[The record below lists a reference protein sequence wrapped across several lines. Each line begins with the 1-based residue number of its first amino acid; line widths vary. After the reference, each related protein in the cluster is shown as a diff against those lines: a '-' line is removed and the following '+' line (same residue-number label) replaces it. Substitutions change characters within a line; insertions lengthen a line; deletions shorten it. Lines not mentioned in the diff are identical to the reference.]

1 LTIRCHVRKMRTREL
16 TQLSVID
23 QTISHYRIIE
33 KLGGGGMGV
42 VYKAEDTRLHRFV
55 ALKFLP
61 DEVARDPQ
69 SLSRFRREAQAASAL
84 NHPNICTIYDIGE
97 QNAKA
102 FIAMEFLDGQTLKHK
117 VENRPVKTSELL
129 ELSIQ
134 IADALDAAH
143 SRGIVHRDIKPANIF
158 ITTRG
163 QAKILDFGLAKLNAS
178 RNLTASMTGSTIAD
192 VRDEQLTSPGST
204 VGTVAYMSPE
214 QARGEELDARTDLF
228 SFGAVM
234 YEMGTG
240 TVAFAGSTSAVIFEA
255 ILNRVPTPP
264 PQLNPALPPD
274 LNRIIGRAL
283 EKDRELRY
291 QTASEIRAELKG
303 LKRDLD
309 SSRNA
314 AAQSSV
320 SATETSVVAAPAKAS
335 ARKAASIRSMGL
347 IACAALVLGAGAGW
361 LVRARWMPVSQPLYH
376 QLTFR
381 RGTIRSAHFTPNGQ
395 SVVYCASWEGSPIDL
410 FITSPESPQSRS
422 LNLAGAALLAIS
434 STGEMAVSMDS
445 RPSGVYAQ
453 VGTLARVPLNGG
465 SPRPVLENVQW
476 ADWSPD
482 GTNLAIVRDVG
493 GRNRLE
499 FPIGKVLFETSGWI
513 GHPRVSRKGDL
524 VAFLDHPLP
533 GDDAGSL
540 RVVDLNGK
548 VKTLATDLNTA
559 QGVAWSADGGELW
572 FTASQQGVKRAVYAV
587 TLSGHQRLVAR
598 VPDTLS
604 LQDIW
609 QDGRVLLSRDTWR
622 RELIGLSSGDSKEH
636 DLSWLDYTYPS
647 DISPDGKMLLFT
659 EAGEGGGLNYSVY
672 QRKISETSAV
682 RLGDGLA
689 ITVSSDGKWVIA
701 SPPTPPAQLVLLPT
715 GPGEAK
721 PLTHDSINHS
731 RAKWLPD
738 GQRFLFSGKE
748 PGHAARIYRQDSPEA
763 KPVPISPEGIDPL
776 VLVLSPDGQQV
787 VGVGPDEKAYFYPVA
802 GGEPRAV
809 PGIEPGEQPVQWSDD
824 GKAIYFY
831 RLGDLP
837 AKVYRLDLSTGHKTL
852 WKELMP
858 SDSAGVSRIGPILIT
873 PDAKSCL
880 YGYHRILSDLYLVE
894 GLK

>member
-1 LTIRCHVRKMRTREL
+1 MIG
-16 TQLSVID
+16 
-23 QTISHYRIIE
+23 QTISHYRVIE

-61 DEVARDPQ
+61 DEVAKDAQ
-69 SLSRFRREAQAASAL
+69 ALVRFGREAQAASAL
-84 NHPNICTIYDIGE
+84 NHAHICTIYDIGE
-97 QNAKA
+97 ENGQA

-117 VENRPVKTSELL
+117 VENRPLKIDELL

-158 ITTRG
+158 ITSRG

-178 RNLTASMTGSTIAD
+178 HNLATSMTGSTIAD
-192 VRDEQLTSPGST
+192 IREEQLTSPGST

-228 SFGAVM
+228 SFGAVL
-234 YEMGTG
+234 YEMCTG
-240 TVAFAGSTSAVIFEA
+240 KVAFNGSTSAIVFEA
-255 ILNRVPTPP
+255 ILNRVPPPP
-264 PQLNPALPPD
+264 PQLNPSVPPD
-274 LNRIIGRAL
+274 LNRIIDRAL

-291 QTASEIRAELKG
+291 QTASEMRAELRR

-309 SSRNA
+309 STRIA
-314 AAQSSV
+314 VAQGTV
-320 SATETSVVAAPAKAS
+320 SATPAAGAAASAPAV
-335 ARKAASIRSMGL
+335 ARKPRSIGWTGL
-347 IACAALVLGAGAGW
+347 IVCALLILGTGAGW
-361 LVRARWMPVSQPLYH
+361 FLRGRWMPISQPSYH

-395 SVVYCASWEGSPIDL
+395 SVVYGAAWEGSAIDL

-422 LNLAGAALLAIS
+422 LNLGGTALLAIS
-434 STGEMAVSMDS
+434 SSGEMAVSMDS
-445 RPSGVYAQ
+445 RPSGPYAQ

-482 GTNLAIVRDVG
+482 GNNLAIVRDVG

-499 FPIGKVLFETSGWI
+499 FPVGKVLYETSGWI
-513 GHPRVSRKGDL
+513 SHPRVSRKGDL

-540 RVVDLNGK
+540 SVVDLSGN
-548 VKTLATDLNTA
+548 VKTLATGFQTT
-559 QGVAWSADGGELW
+559 QGLAWSADGQEIW
-572 FTASQQGVKRAVYAV
+572 FTASRLGAKRAIYAS
-587 TLSGHQRLVAR
+587 TLGGRERLIAR

-604 LQDIW
+604 LHDIW
-609 QDGRVLLSRDTWR
+609 QDGRVLLARDTWR
-622 RELIGLSSGDSKEH
+622 RELIGLASGESKER
-636 DLSWLDYTYPS
+636 DLSWFDYSLPS
-647 DISPDGKMLLFT
+647 ELSPDGKELLFD
-659 EAGEGGGLNYSVY
+659 EEGEGGGPNYSVY
-672 QRKISETSAV
+672 QRKIGETSAV

-689 ITVSSDGKWVIA
+689 LSVSPDGRWVIT
-701 SPPTPPAQLVLLPT
+701 SLPSPPAQLLLLPT

-738 GQRFLFSGKE
+738 GRRFLFSGKE
-748 PGHAARIYRQDSPEA
+748 PGHAARIYLQDLSGG
-763 KPVPISPEGIDPL
+763 KPTPISPEGIDPL

-787 VGVGPDEKAYFYPVA
+787 VGIGSDEKAYSYPVA

-809 PGIEPGEQPVQWSDD
+809 PGIELGEQPLEWSADA
-824 GKAIYFY
+824 KAIYVY
-831 RLGDLP
+831 KPGDLP

-858 SDSAGVSRIGPILIT
+858 SDSAGVSRIGPILLT
-873 PDAKSCL
+873 TDGKSCI

>member
-1 LTIRCHVRKMRTREL
+1 MIG
-16 TQLSVID
+16 
-23 QTISHYRIIE
+23 QTISHYRVIE

-61 DEVARDPQ
+61 DEVAKDAQ
-69 SLSRFRREAQAASAL
+69 ALVRFGREAQAASAL
-84 NHPNICTIYDIGE
+84 NHAHICTIYDIGE
-97 QNAKA
+97 ENGQA

-117 VENRPVKTSELL
+117 VENRPLKIDELL

-158 ITTRG
+158 ITSRG

-178 RNLTASMTGSTIAD
+178 HNLATSMTGSTIAD
-192 VRDEQLTSPGST
+192 IREEQLTSPGST

-228 SFGAVM
+228 SFGAVL
-234 YEMGTG
+234 YEMCTG
-240 TVAFAGSTSAVIFEA
+240 KVAFNGSTSAIVFEA
-255 ILNRVPTPP
+255 ILNRVPPPP
-264 PQLNPALPPD
+264 PQLNPSVPPD
-274 LNRIIGRAL
+274 LNRIIDRAL

-291 QTASEIRAELKG
+291 QTASEMRAELRR

-309 SSRNA
+309 STRIA
-314 AAQSSV
+314 VAQGTV
-320 SATETSVVAAPAKAS
+320 SATLAAGAAASAPAV
-335 ARKAASIRSMGL
+335 ARKPRSIGWTGL
-347 IACAALVLGAGAGW
+347 IVCALLILGIGAGW
-361 LVRARWMPVSQPLYH
+361 FLRGRWMPISQPSYH

-395 SVVYCASWEGSPIDL
+395 SVVYGAAWEGSAIDL

-422 LNLAGAALLAIS
+422 LNLGGTALLAIS
-434 STGEMAVSMDS
+434 SSGEMAVSMDS
-445 RPSGVYAQ
+445 RPSGPYAQ

-482 GTNLAIVRDVG
+482 GNNLAIVRDVG

-499 FPIGKVLFETSGWI
+499 FPVGKVLYETSGWI
-513 GHPRVSRKGDL
+513 SHPRVSRKGDL

-540 RVVDLNGK
+540 SVVDLSGN
-548 VKTLATDLNTA
+548 VKTLATGFQTT
-559 QGVAWSADGGELW
+559 QGLAWSADGQEIW
-572 FTASQQGVKRAVYAV
+572 FTASRLGAKRAIYAS
-587 TLSGHQRLVAR
+587 TLGGRERLIAR

-604 LQDIW
+604 LHDIW
-609 QDGRVLLSRDTWR
+609 QDGRVLLARDTWR
-622 RELIGLSSGDSKEH
+622 RELIGLASGESKER
-636 DLSWLDYTYPS
+636 DLSWFDYSLPS
-647 DISPDGKMLLFT
+647 ELSPDGKELLFT
-659 EAGEGGGLNYSVY
+659 EEGEGGGPNYSVY
-672 QRKISETSAV
+672 QRKIGETSAV
-682 RLGDGLA
+682 RLGDGRA
-689 ITVSSDGKWVIA
+689 ISVSPDGRWVIT
-701 SPPTPPAQLVLLPT
+701 SLPSPPAQLLLLPT

-731 RAKWLPD
+731 QSKWLPD
-738 GQRFLFSGKE
+738 GRRFLFSGKE
-748 PGHAARIYRQDSPEA
+748 PGHAARIYLQDLSGG
-763 KPVPISPEGIDPL
+763 KPTPISPEGIDPL

-787 VGVGPDEKAYFYPVA
+787 VGIGSDEKAYSYPVA

-809 PGIEPGEQPVQWSDD
+809 PGIELGEQPLEWSADA
-824 GKAIYFY
+824 KAIYVY
-831 RLGDLP
+831 KPGDLP

-858 SDSAGVSRIGPILIT
+858 SDSAGVSRIGPILLT
-873 PDAKSCL
+873 TDGKSCI

>member
-1 LTIRCHVRKMRTREL
+1 
-16 TQLSVID
+16 VIE

-61 DEVARDPQ
+61 DELAKDAQALV
-69 SLSRFRREAQAASAL
+69 RFRREAQAASAL

-97 QNAKA
+97 QDAQA

-117 VENRPVKTSELL
+117 VENRPLKIDELL

-143 SRGIVHRDIKPANIF
+143 TRGIVHRDIKPANIF
-158 ITTRG
+158 ITSRG
-163 QAKILDFGLAKLNAS
+163 QAKILDFGLAKLNPS
-178 RNLTASMTGSTIAD
+178 RNLTTSMTGSTIAD
-192 VRDEQLTSPGST
+192 IREEQLTSPGST

-214 QARGEELDARTDLF
+214 QARGEELDTRTDLF

-234 YEMGTG
+234 YEMCTG
-240 TVAFAGSTSAVIFEA
+240 KVAFGGSTSAIVFEA

-264 PQLNPALPPD
+264 PQLNPSLPPD

-291 QTASEIRAELKG
+291 QTASEIRAELRC

-309 SSRNA
+309 SNRIAVAQGPVS
-314 AAQSSV
+314 AAQAAGAV
-320 SATETSVVAAPAKAS
+320 APAAEV
-335 ARKAASIRSMGL
+335 ARKSHSIRL
-347 IACAALVLGAGAGW
+347 IASLVCAALILGTGAGW
-361 LVRARWMPVSQPLYH
+361 FFHGSWMPATQPSYH

-381 RGTIRSAHFTPNGQ
+381 RGSIRSAHFTPNGQ
-395 SVVYCASWEGSPIDL
+395 SVVYGAAWEGSPIDL

-422 LNLAGAALLAIS
+422 LNLEGDALLAIS
-434 STGEMAVSMDS
+434 SSGEMAISVDS
-445 RPSGVYAQ
+445 RPSGPYAQ

-482 GTNLAIVRDVG
+482 GNDLAIVRDVG
-493 GRNRLE
+493 GRNQLE
-499 FPIGKVLFETSGWI
+499 FPIGKMLYQTSGWI
-513 GHPRVSRKGDL
+513 SHPRVSRKGDL
-524 VAFLDHPLP
+524 IAFLDHGLP
-533 GDDAGSL
+533 GDDAGS
-540 RVVDLNGK
+540 VKIVDLSGN
-548 VKTLATDLNTA
+548 VKTLAAGFQTA
-559 QGVAWSADGGELW
+559 QGLAWSADGREIW
-572 FTASQQGVKRAVYAV
+572 FTAAVLGLKRAIYAV
-587 TLSGHQRLVAR
+587 TLGGRQRLIAR
-598 VPDTLS
+598 VPGTLL

-609 QDGRVLLSRDTWR
+609 QDGRVLLAKDAWR
-622 RELIGLSSGDSKEH
+622 RELIGLVAGESKER
-636 DLSWLDYTYPS
+636 DLSWLDYSYPS
-647 DISPDGKMLLFT
+647 DLSADGKVLLFT
-659 EAGEGGGLNYSVY
+659 EAGEGGGTNYSVY
-672 QRKISETSAV
+672 QRKIGETSAV
-682 RLGDGLA
+682 RLGDGMALS
-689 ITVSSDGKWVIA
+689 VSPDGKWVIA
-701 SPPTPPAQLVLLPT
+701 SPPSPPAQLVLLPT
-715 GPGEAK
+715 GPGEAR

-731 RAKWLPD
+731 RAVWLPD
-738 GQRFLFSGKE
+738 GRRFLFSGKE
-748 PGHAARIYRQDSPEA
+748 PGHAARIYRQDSSEA

-787 VGVGPDEKAYFYPVA
+787 VGIGPDEKAYFYPVA
-802 GGEPRAV
+802 GGEPGVV
-809 PGIEPGEQPVQWSDD
+809 PGIDPGEQPIQWSAD
-824 GKAIYFY
+824 GKAIYVY
-831 RLGDLP
+831 KPGDLP

-852 WKELMP
+852 WKDLMP

-873 PDAKSCL
+873 PDGKTCL

>member
-1 LTIRCHVRKMRTREL
+1 MIG
-16 TQLSVID
+16 
-23 QTISHYRIIE
+23 QTISHYRVIE

-61 DEVARDPQ
+61 DEVAKDAQ
-69 SLSRFRREAQAASAL
+69 ALVRFGREAQAASAL
-84 NHPNICTIYDIGE
+84 NHAHICTIYDIGE
-97 QNAKA
+97 ENGQA

-117 VENRPVKTSELL
+117 VENRPLKIDELL
-129 ELSIQ
+129 DLSIQ

-143 SRGIVHRDIKPANIF
+143 NRGIVHRDIKPANIF
-158 ITTRG
+158 ITSSG
-163 QAKILDFGLAKLNAS
+163 QAKILDFGLAKVNAS
-178 RNLTASMTGSTIAD
+178 RNLSSSMTGSTIAD
-192 VRDEQLTSPGST
+192 IREEQLTSPGST

-214 QARGEELDARTDLF
+214 QARGEELDTRTDLF

-234 YEMGTG
+234 YEMCTG
-240 TVAFAGSTSAVIFEA
+240 KVAFGGSTSAIVFEA

-264 PQLNPALPPD
+264 PQLNPSLPSD

-291 QTASEIRAELKG
+291 QTASEIRSELRR

-309 SSRNA
+309 SNRIA
-314 AAQSSV
+314 AAQGAV
-320 SATETSVVAAPAKAS
+320 SATQTAAGVAPAA
-335 ARKAASIRSMGL
+335 ARKAHSIRLTGL
-347 IACAALVLGAGAGW
+347 IACVALILGTGAGW
-361 LVRARWMPVSQPLYH
+361 FLRSSLVPVSQPLYH

-381 RGTIRSAHFTPNGQ
+381 RGSIRSAHFTPNGQ
-395 SVVYCASWEGSPIDL
+395 SVVYGASWEGSPIDL

-422 LNLAGAALLAIS
+422 LNLGGAALLAIS
-434 STGEMAVSMDS
+434 SSGEMAVSMDS
-445 RPSGVYAQ
+445 RPSGPYAQ

-482 GTNLAIVRDVG
+482 GNNLAIVRDVG
-493 GRNRLE
+493 GRNQLE
-499 FPIGKVLFETSGWI
+499 FPIGKVLYETLGWI
-513 GHPRVSRKGDL
+513 SHPRVSRKGDL

-533 GDDAGSL
+533 GDDGGSV
-540 RVVDLNGK
+540 RIVDLSGN
-548 VKTLATDLNTA
+548 VKTLAEGFQTA
-559 QGVAWSADGGELW
+559 QGLAWSAGGREIW
-572 FTASQQGVKRAVYAV
+572 FTAAELGLKRAIYAV
-587 TLSGHQRLVAR
+587 TLGGHKRLIAR
-598 VPDTLS
+598 VPGTLL

-609 QDGRVLLSRDTWR
+609 QDGRILLAKDAWR
-622 RELIGLSSGDSKEH
+622 RELIGLVAGESKER
-636 DLSWLDYTYPS
+636 DLSWLDYSYPS
-647 DISPDGKMLLFT
+647 DLSADGKVLLFT
-659 EAGEGGGLNYSVY
+659 EAGEGGGTNYSVY
-672 QRKISETSAV
+672 QRKIGETSAV
-682 RLGDGLA
+682 RLGDGMALS
-689 ITVSSDGKWVIA
+689 VSPDGKWVIA
-701 SPPTPPAQLVLLPT
+701 SVPSAPAQLLLLPT

-738 GQRFLFSGKE
+738 GRRFLFSGKE
-748 PGHAARIYRQDSPEA
+748 PGHAARIYRQDSSEG
-763 KPVPISPEGIDPL
+763 KPVPVSPEGIDPL

-802 GGEPRAV
+802 GGEARAV
-809 PGIEPGEQPVQWSDD
+809 PGIEPGEQPIQWSDD
-824 GKAIYFY
+824 AKAIYFY
-831 RLGDLP
+831 RPGDLP

-858 SDSAGVSRIGPILIT
+858 SDSAGVSRIGPILLT
-873 PDAKSCL
+873 PDGKSCS

>member
-1 LTIRCHVRKMRTREL
+1 
-16 TQLSVID
+16 VID

-69 SLSRFRREAQAASAL
+69 CLSRFRREAQAASAL
-84 NHPNICTIYDIGE
+84 NHPHICTIYDIGE
-97 QNAKA
+97 QDAQA
-102 FIAMEFLDGQTLKHK
+102 FVAMEFLDGQTLKHK
-117 VENRPVKTSELL
+117 VENRPLKIDELL
-129 ELSIQ
+129 DLSIQ

-143 SRGIVHRDIKPANIF
+143 NRGIVHRDIKPANIF
-158 ITTRG
+158 ITSRG
-163 QAKILDFGLAKLNAS
+163 QAKILDFGLAKVNAS
-178 RNLTASMTGSTIAD
+178 RNLTTSMTGSTIAD
-192 VRDEQLTSPGST
+192 IRDEQLTTPGST

-214 QARGEELDARTDLF
+214 QARGEELDTRTDLF

-240 TVAFAGSTSAVIFEA
+240 KVAFSGSTSAVIFEA
-255 ILNRVPTPP
+255 ILNRDPTPP
-264 PQLNPALPPD
+264 PQLNPSLPPD
-274 LNRIIGRAL
+274 LNLIIGRAL

-291 QTASEIRAELKG
+291 QTASEIRAELKR

-309 SSRNA
+309 SKRSA
-314 AAQSSV
+314 VVAQGSV
-320 SATETSVVAAPAKAS
+320 SATLAAGAVEQAAAPA
-335 ARKAASIRSMGL
+335 RKAHSIRSTGL
-347 IACAALVLGAGAGW
+347 IACAILILGAGAGW
-361 LVRARWMPVSQPLYH
+361 FLRGRWMPTSQPSYH

-395 SVVYCASWEGSPIDL
+395 SVVYGAAWEGTPIDL

-422 LNLAGAALLAIS
+422 LNLVGTALLAIS
-434 STGEMAVSMDS
+434 SSGEMAVSMDS
-445 RPSGVYAQ
+445 RPSGPYAQ

-482 GTNLAIVRDVG
+482 GNDLAIVRDVG

-499 FPIGKVLFETSGWI
+499 FPVGKVLYETSGWI
-513 GHPRVSRKGDL
+513 SHPRVSRKGDL

-540 RVVDLNGK
+540 SVVDLSGK
-548 VKTLATDLNTA
+548 VKTLATGFQTT
-559 QGVAWSADGGELW
+559 QGLAWSADGGEIW
-572 FTASQQGVKRAVYAV
+572 FTASRLGAKRAIYAS
-587 TLSGHQRLVAR
+587 TLGGRERLIAR
-598 VPDTLS
+598 VPDTLTIH
-604 LQDIW
+604 DIW
-609 QDGRVLLSRDTWR
+609 QDGRVLLARDTWR
-622 RELIGLSSGDSKEH
+622 RELIGLASGESKER
-636 DLSWLDYTYPS
+636 DLSWFDYSFPAEL
-647 DISPDGKMLLFT
+647 SPDGKELLFT
-659 EAGEGGGLNYSVY
+659 EEGEGGGPNYSVY
-672 QRKISETSAV
+672 QRKIGEASAV
-682 RLGDGLA
+682 RLGDGQA
-689 ITVSSDGKWVIA
+689 ISVSPDGKWVITSLPSA
-701 SPPTPPAQLVLLPT
+701 PAQLILLPT

-721 PLTHDSINHS
+721 SLTHDSINHS
-731 RAKWLPD
+731 RARWLPD
-738 GQRFLFSGKE
+738 GRGFLFSGKE
-748 PGHAARIYRQDSPEA
+748 PGHGARIYRQDSSDG

-776 VLVLSPDGQQV
+776 VLVLSPDGQLV

-802 GGEPRAV
+802 GGEPKPV
-809 PGIEPGEQPVQWSDD
+809 PGIGLGEQPIQWSDD
-824 GKAIYFY
+824 AKAIYLY
-831 RLGDLP
+831 KPGDLP
-837 AKVYRLDLSTGHKTL
+837 DKVYRLDLSTGHKTL

-858 SDSAGVSRIGPILIT
+858 TDSAGVSRIGPILIT
-873 PDAKSCL
+873 PDGKSCL

>member
-1 LTIRCHVRKMRTREL
+1 
-16 TQLSVID
+16 
-23 QTISHYRIIE
+23 
-33 KLGGGGMGV
+33 
-42 VYKAEDTRLHRFV
+42 
-55 ALKFLP
+55 
-61 DEVARDPQ
+61 
-69 SLSRFRREAQAASAL
+69 
-84 NHPNICTIYDIGE
+84 
-97 QNAKA
+97 
-102 FIAMEFLDGQTLKHK
+102 MEFLDGQTLKHK
-117 VENRPVKTSELL
+117 VENRPLKIDELL
-129 ELSIQ
+129 EVSIQ

-143 SRGIVHRDIKPANIF
+143 NRGIVHRDIKPANIF

-178 RNLTASMTGSTIAD
+178 RNLTASMNGSTIAD
-192 VRDEQLTSPGST
+192 IGEEQLTNPGST

-214 QARGEELDARTDLF
+214 QARGEELDVRTDLF

-234 YEMGTG
+234 YEMCTG
-240 TVAFAGSTSAVIFEA
+240 RVAFGGSTSAVIFEA

-264 PQLNPALPPD
+264 PQINPSLPPD
-274 LNRIIGRAL
+274 LNRMIGRAL

-291 QTASEIRAELKG
+291 QTASEIRAELKR

-309 SSRNA
+309 SNRSV
-314 AAQSSV
+314 AAQGAL
-320 SATETSVVAAPAKAS
+320 SAEQADAAAPA
-335 ARKAASIRSMGL
+335 AAAVKKTRSIRSTGF
-347 IACAALVLGAGAGW
+347 IACAVLILGAAAGW
-361 LVRARWMPVSQPLYH
+361 FLRASWMPVSQPLYH

-381 RGTIRSAHFTPNGQ
+381 RGTIRSARFTPNGQ
-395 SVVYCASWEGSPIDL
+395 SVVYGASWEGSPIDL

-422 LNLAGAALLAIS
+422 LNLEGYALLSIS
-434 STGEMAVSMDS
+434 SSGEIAVSIGS

-482 GTNLAIVRDVG
+482 GTSLAIVRDVN
-493 GRNRLE
+493 GRNQVE
-499 FPIGKVLFETSGWI
+499 FPMGKVLYQTSGWI
-513 GHPRVSRKGDL
+513 SDPRISRKGDL

-533 GDDAGSL
+533 GDDGGSV
-540 RVVDLNGK
+540 RVADLGGQ

-559 QGVAWSADGGELW
+559 QGLAWSADGRELW
-572 FTASQQGVKRAVYAV
+572 YTASQQGVKRAVYAA
-587 TLSGHQRLVAR
+587 TLGGHQRLIAR

-609 QDGRVLLSRDTWR
+609 EDGRVLLSRDTWR
-622 RELIGLSSGDSKEH
+622 RELIGLTSGDSKEH

-647 DISPDGKMLLFT
+647 DISPDGKVLLFT
-659 EAGEGGGLNYSVY
+659 EAGEGGGTNYSVY
-672 QRKISETSAV
+672 QRKIGETSAV

-689 ITVSSDGKWVIA
+689 ITVSPDGKWVIS
-701 SPPTPPAQLVLLPT
+701 SPPSTPAQLLLLPT

-748 PGHAARIYRQDSPEA
+748 PGHAARIYRQESPA
-763 KPVPISPEGIDPL
+763 GKPVPISPEGIDPL

-802 GGEPRAV
+802 GGDPRAV
-809 PGIEPGEQPVQWSDD
+809 PGIEPGEQPIQWSDD
-824 GKAIYFY
+824 GKTIYFY

-837 AKVYRLDLSTGHKTL
+837 AKVYRLDLSTGHKSL

-873 PDAKSCL
+873 PDGKSCF

>member
-1 LTIRCHVRKMRTREL
+1 
-16 TQLSVID
+16 VIG

-61 DEVARDPQ
+61 DDVAKDPQ
-69 SLSRFRREAQAASAL
+69 ALLRFRREAQAASAL
-84 NHPNICTIYDIGE
+84 NHPHICIIHDVGE
-97 QNAKA
+97 EGAQA
-102 FIAMEFLDGQTLKHK
+102 FIAMEFLDGVTLKHK
-117 VENRPVKTSELL
+117 VENRPLKTEELL

-134 IADALDAAH
+134 LADALDAAH
-143 SRGIVHRDIKPANIF
+143 TRGIVHRDIKPANIF
-158 ITTRG
+158 ITSRG

-178 RNLTASMTGSTIAD
+178 GDLSTSMTGSTIAD
-192 VRDEQLTSPGST
+192 IKKEQLTTPGST

-214 QARGEELDARTDLF
+214 QARGEELDPRTDLF

-234 YEMGTG
+234 YEMSTG
-240 TVAFAGSTSAVIFEA
+240 KVAFGGSTSAVIFEA

-264 PQLNPALPPD
+264 PQINPTLPPD

-283 EKDRELRY
+283 EKDRDLRY
-291 QTASEIRAELKG
+291 QTASEIRAELKR
-303 LKRDLD
+303 LKRDLG
-309 SSRNA
+309 SSPTVVAQGTMSATQAAETVKPAAIRKSHPIRSIALLVCATLILGA
-314 AAQSSV
+314 AAGWFLR
-320 SATETSVVAAPAKAS
+320 AS
-335 ARKAASIRSMGL
+335 
-347 IACAALVLGAGAGW
+347 W
-361 LVRARWMPVSQPLYH
+361 LPMSQPTYH

-395 SVVYCASWEGSPIDL
+395 SVVYGASWEGSPIDL

-434 STGEMAVSMDS
+434 SSGEIAVSMDS

-482 GTNLAIVRDVG
+482 GNNLAIVRDVN

-499 FPIGKVLFETSGWI
+499 FPIGKVLYETSGWI
-513 GHPRVSRKGDL
+513 SHPRVSRKGDR

-533 GDDAGSL
+533 GDDGGSL
-540 RVVDLNGK
+540 RVVDRSGN
-548 VKTLATDLNTA
+548 VKTLVADLQTI
-559 QGVAWSADGGELW
+559 QGLAWSADGREIW
-572 FTASQQGVKRAVYAV
+572 FTADRLGLKRAVYAA
-587 TLSGHQRLVAR
+587 TLGGHDRLVAR

-622 RELIGLSSGDSKEH
+622 RELIGLVSGESKER
-636 DLSWLDYTYPS
+636 DLSWFDYSYPS
-647 DISPDGKMLLFT
+647 DISPDGRELLFT
-659 EAGEGGGLNYSVY
+659 EAGEGGGPNYSVY
-672 QRKISETSAV
+672 QRKIDETSAV

-689 ITVSSDGKWVIA
+689 ISVSPDGKWVIA
-701 SPPTPPAQLVLLPT
+701 SPPTPPAQLILLPT

-721 PLTHDSINHS
+721 SLTHDSINHS
-731 RAKWLPD
+731 RARWLPD
-738 GQRFLFSGKE
+738 GRRFVFSGKE
-748 PGHAARIYRQDSPEA
+748 PGHAARIYLQDSSQG

-802 GGEPRAV
+802 GGAPKAV
-809 PGIEPGEQPVQWSDD
+809 PGIELGEQPIQWSED

-831 RLGDLP
+831 KPGDLP

-873 PDAKSCL
+873 PDGKSCF

-894 GLK
+894 GLQ

>member
-1 LTIRCHVRKMRTREL
+1 MIG
-16 TQLSVID
+16 

-61 DEVARDPQ
+61 DDVARDPQ
-69 SLSRFRREAQAASAL
+69 ALNRFRREAQAASAL
-84 NHPNICTIYDIGE
+84 NHAHICTIYDIGE
-97 QNAKA
+97 ENGQA

-117 VENRPVKTSELL
+117 VENRPLKIDELL

-143 SRGIVHRDIKPANIF
+143 NRGIVHRDIKPANIF
-158 ITTRG
+158 ITSRG

-178 RNLTASMTGSTIAD
+178 HNLSSSMTGSTIAD
-192 VRDEQLTSPGST
+192 IREEQLTSPGST

-214 QARGEELDARTDLF
+214 QARGEELDTRTDLF
-228 SFGAVM
+228 SFGAVI
-234 YEMGTG
+234 YEMCTG
-240 TVAFAGSTSAVIFEA
+240 KVAFGGSTSAIIFEA

-264 PQLNPALPPD
+264 PQLNPSLPPD

-283 EKDRELRY
+283 EKDHELRY
-291 QTASEIRAELKG
+291 QTASEMRAELRC

-309 SSRNA
+309 SNRIA
-314 AAQSSV
+314 VAQGAV
-320 SATETSVVAAPAKAS
+320 SATLAAGAVAPAAAV
-335 ARKAASIRSMGL
+335 ARKGHSIRSTGL
-347 IACAALVLGAGAGW
+347 IACAVLILGAGAGW
-361 LVRARWMPVSQPLYH
+361 FLRAGWMPMSQPLYH

-381 RGTIRSAHFTPNGQ
+381 RGSIQSAHFTPNGQ
-395 SVVYCASWEGSPIDL
+395 SVVYGAAWEGSPIDL

-422 LNLAGAALLAIS
+422 LNLGGTALLAIS
-434 STGEMAVSMDS
+434 SSGEMAVSMDS
-445 RPSGVYAQ
+445 RPSGPYAQ

-465 SPRPVLENVQW
+465 SPRPVLENVQS

-482 GTNLAIVRDVG
+482 GNNLAIVRDVG

-499 FPIGKVLFETSGWI
+499 FPVGKVLYETSGWI
-513 GHPRVSRKGDL
+513 SHPRVSRKGDL

-540 RVVDLNGK
+540 SVVDLSGN
-548 VKTLATDLNTA
+548 VKTLATGFQTT
-559 QGVAWSADGGELW
+559 QGLAWSADGREIW
-572 FTASQQGVKRAVYAV
+572 FTASRLGAKRAIYAS
-587 TLSGHQRLVAR
+587 TLGGRERLIAR

-604 LQDIW
+604 IHDIW
-609 QDGRVLLSRDTWR
+609 QDGRVLLARDTWR
-622 RELIGLSSGDSKEH
+622 RELIGLASGENKER
-636 DLSWLDYTYPS
+636 DLSWFDYSFPS
-647 DISPDGKMLLFT
+647 ELSPDGKELLFT
-659 EAGEGGGLNYSVY
+659 EEGEGGGPNYSVY
-672 QRKISETSAV
+672 LRKIGETSAV
-682 RLGDGLA
+682 RLGDGQA
-689 ITVSSDGKWVIA
+689 ISVSPDGKWVIT
-701 SPPTPPAQLVLLPT
+701 SPPSAPAQLVLLPT

-721 PLTHDSINHS
+721 PLTRDSINHT

-738 GQRFLFSGKE
+738 GRRFLFSGKE
-748 PGHAARIYRQDSPEA
+748 PGHAARIYRQDSSDG

-809 PGIEPGEQPVQWSDD
+809 PGIEVGEQPIQWSDD
-824 GKAIYFY
+824 AKAIYFY
-831 RLGDLP
+831 RPGDLP
-837 AKVYRLDLSTGHKTL
+837 AKVYRLYLSTGLKTV
-852 WKELMP
+852 WKDLMP
-858 SDSAGVSRIGPILIT
+858 SDSAGVSRIGPILLT
-873 PDAKSCL
+873 PDGKSCL

>member
-1 LTIRCHVRKMRTREL
+1 MIG
-16 TQLSVID
+16 

-61 DEVARDPQ
+61 DDVARDPQ

-84 NHPNICTIYDIGE
+84 NHAHICTIYDIGE
-97 QNAKA
+97 QDAQA

-117 VENRPVKTSELL
+117 VENRPLKTEELL
-129 ELSIQ
+129 ELGIQ

-143 SRGIVHRDIKPANIF
+143 NRGIVHRDIKPANIF
-158 ITTRG
+158 ITSRG
-163 QAKILDFGLAKLNAS
+163 QAKILDFGLAKVSAS
-178 RNLTASMTGSTIAD
+178 RNLTASMNGSTIAD
-192 VRDEQLTSPGST
+192 IRDEQLTSPGST
-204 VGTVAYMSPE
+204 VGTAAYMSPE
-214 QARGEELDARTDLF
+214 QARGEELDSRTDLF

-234 YEMGTG
+234 YEMCTG
-240 TVAFAGSTSAVIFEA
+240 QVAFGGSTSAVIFEA

-264 PQLNPALPPD
+264 PQLNPSLPPD

-291 QTASEIRAELKG
+291 QTASEIRAELRR

-309 SSRNA
+309 SNRISV
-314 AAQSSV
+314 AQGPV
-320 SATETSVVAAPAKAS
+320 SATQAAAAPAL
-335 ARKAASIRSMGL
+335 AAATAGKTHSIRSTAL
-347 IACAALVLGAGAGW
+347 IVSAVLILGIAAGW
-361 LVRARWMPVSQPLYH
+361 FLRAGWMPTSQPSYH

-395 SVVYCASWEGSPIDL
+395 SVVYGASWEGSPIDL

-422 LNLAGAALLAIS
+422 LNLGGSALLAIS
-434 STGEMAVSMDS
+434 STGEMAVSIDS

-482 GTNLAIVRDVG
+482 GSNLAIVRDVG

-499 FPIGKVLFETSGWI
+499 FPIGKVLYETSGWI

-533 GDDAGSL
+533 GDDGGSL
-540 RVVDLNGK
+540 RVVDLSGK
-548 VKTLATDLNTA
+548 VKTLATELNTA
-559 QGVAWSADGGELW
+559 QGLAWSAAGGELW
-572 FTASQQGVKRAVYAV
+572 FTASRSGVKRAVYAV
-587 TLSGHQRLVAR
+587 TLGGRERLIAQ

-622 RELIGLSSGDSKEH
+622 RELIGLTSGDSKEH

-647 DISPDGKMLLFT
+647 DISPDGKVLLFT
-659 EAGEGGGLNYSVY
+659 EAGEGGGLSYSVY
-672 QRKISETSAV
+672 QRKIGETSAV

-689 ITVSSDGKWVIA
+689 ITVSPDGKWVIA
-701 SPPTPPAQLVLLPT
+701 SPPSTPAQLVLLPT

-731 RAKWLPD
+731 RARWLPD
-738 GQRFLFSGKE
+738 GKRFLFSGKE
-748 PGHAARIYRQDSPEA
+748 PSHAARIYRQDSSDG

-776 VLVLSPDGQQV
+776 VIVLSPDGQQV

-837 AKVYRLDLSTGHKTL
+837 AKVYRLDLSTGHKSI

-873 PDAKSCL
+873 PDGKSCM

>member
-1 LTIRCHVRKMRTREL
+1 MIG
-16 TQLSVID
+16 

-84 NHPNICTIYDIGE
+84 NHPNICTIYDVGE
-97 QNAKA
+97 QDAQA

-117 VENRPVKTSELL
+117 VENRPLKIDELL

-158 ITTRG
+158 ITSRG

-204 VGTVAYMSPE
+204 VGTVA
-214 QARGEELDARTDLF
+214 
-228 SFGAVM
+228 FG
-234 YEMGTG
+234 
-240 TVAFAGSTSAVIFEA
+240 GSTSAVIFDA

-264 PQLNPALPPD
+264 PQLNPILPSD
-274 LNRIIGRAL
+274 LDRIIGRAL

-291 QTASEIRAELKG
+291 QTASEMRSELRR

-309 SSRNA
+309 SNRNA
-314 AAQSSV
+314 SAQSSV
-320 SATETSVVAAPAKAS
+320 SAKEAAAAVAPATAS
-335 ARKAASIRSMGL
+335 ARKVHSIRSIGL

-361 LVRARWMPVSQPLYH
+361 FLHASWMPMSQPLYH

-395 SVVYCASWEGSPIDL
+395 SVVYGASWEGSAIDL

-434 STGEMAVSMDS
+434 SSGEIAVSMDS

-482 GTNLAIVRDVG
+482 GNNLAIVRDVN

-499 FPIGKVLFETSGWI
+499 FPIGKVLYETSGWI
-513 GHPRVSRKGDL
+513 SHPRVSRKGDL

-533 GDDAGSL
+533 GDDGGS
-540 RVVDLNGK
+540 
-548 VKTLATDLNTA
+548 
-559 QGVAWSADGGELW
+559 
-572 FTASQQGVKRAVYAV
+572 
-587 TLSGHQRLVAR
+587 
-598 VPDTLS
+598 
-604 LQDIW
+604 
-609 QDGRVLLSRDTWR
+609 
-622 RELIGLSSGDSKEH
+622 
-636 DLSWLDYTYPS
+636 
-647 DISPDGKMLLFT
+647 
-659 EAGEGGGLNYSVY
+659 
-672 QRKISETSAV
+672 
-682 RLGDGLA
+682 
-689 ITVSSDGKWVIA
+689 
-701 SPPTPPAQLVLLPT
+701 
-715 GPGEAK
+715 
-721 PLTHDSINHS
+721 
-731 RAKWLPD
+731 
-738 GQRFLFSGKE
+738 
-748 PGHAARIYRQDSPEA
+748 
-763 KPVPISPEGIDPL
+763 
-776 VLVLSPDGQQV
+776 
-787 VGVGPDEKAYFYPVA
+787 
-802 GGEPRAV
+802 
-809 PGIEPGEQPVQWSDD
+809 
-824 GKAIYFY
+824 
-831 RLGDLP
+831 
-837 AKVYRLDLSTGHKTL
+837 
-852 WKELMP
+852 
-858 SDSAGVSRIGPILIT
+858 
-873 PDAKSCL
+873 
-880 YGYHRILSDLYLVE
+880 
-894 GLK
+894 

>member
-1 LTIRCHVRKMRTREL
+1 
-16 TQLSVID
+16 VID
-23 QTISHYRIIE
+23 QTISHYHITE

-84 NHPNICTIYDIGE
+84 NHPNICTIYDVGE
-97 QNAKA
+97 QDTQA

-117 VENRPVKTSELL
+117 VENRPLKIDEFL

-158 ITTRG
+158 VTSRG

-178 RNLTASMTGSTIAD
+178 RNLTAPMTGSTIANI
-192 VRDEQLTSPGST
+192 RDEQLTSPGST

-214 QARGEELDARTDLF
+214 QARGEELDTRTDLF

-234 YEMGTG
+234 YEMCTG
-240 TVAFAGSTSAVIFEA
+240 TVAFGGSTSAVIFEA

-264 PQLNPALPPD
+264 PQLNPILPLD

-291 QTASEIRAELKG
+291 QTASEIRAELRR

-309 SSRNA
+309 SNRNA

-320 SATETSVVAAPAKAS
+320 SAQEAAVAVAS
-335 ARKAASIRSMGL
+335 ANASVRKAHSIRSLGWGLGLGWGL
-347 IACAALVLGAGAGW
+347 IACAALILGAGAGW
-361 LVRARWMPVSQPLYH
+361 FLRASWMPMSQPLYH

-395 SVVYCASWEGSPIDL
+395 SVVYGASWEGSPIDL

-422 LNLAGAALLAIS
+422 LNLGGAALLAIS
-434 STGEMAVSMDS
+434 SSGEIAVSMDS

-465 SPRPVLENVQW
+465 SPRSVVENVQW

-482 GTNLAIVRDVG
+482 GNNLAIVRDVN

-499 FPIGKVLFETSGWI
+499 FPIGKVLYETSGWI
-513 GHPRVSRKGDL
+513 SHPRISRKGDL

-533 GDDAGSL
+533 GDDGGSL
-540 RVVDLNGK
+540 RVVDLSGN
-548 VKTLATDLNTA
+548 VKTLAADLQTI
-559 QGVAWSADGGELW
+559 QGLAWSADGREVW
-572 FTASQQGVKRAVYAV
+572 FTADRLGLKRAVYGA
-587 TLSGHQRLVAR
+587 TLGGHDRLIAR

-609 QDGRVLLSRDTWR
+609 QDGRVLLYRDTWR
-622 RELIGLSSGDSKEH
+622 RELIGRASGESKER
-636 DLSWLDYTYPS
+636 DLSWFDYSYPS
-647 DISPDGKMLLFT
+647 DISSDGKELLFT
-659 EAGEGGGLNYSVY
+659 EAGEGGGPNYSVY
-672 QRKISETSAV
+672 QRKIGDTSAV

-689 ITVSSDGKWVIA
+689 IAVSPDGKWVIA
-701 SPPTPPAQLVLLPT
+701 SPPIPPAQLVLLPT

-721 PLTHDSINHS
+721 PLSHDSINHS
-731 RAKWLPD
+731 RARWLPD
-738 GQRFLFSGKE
+738 GRRFIFSGKE
-748 PGHAARIYRQDSPEA
+748 PGHAARIYLQDSSEG

-787 VGVGPDEKAYFYPVA
+787 VGVGPDEKA
-802 GGEPRAV
+802 
-809 PGIEPGEQPVQWSDD
+809 
-824 GKAIYFY
+824 
-831 RLGDLP
+831 
-837 AKVYRLDLSTGHKTL
+837 
-852 WKELMP
+852 
-858 SDSAGVSRIGPILIT
+858 
-873 PDAKSCL
+873 
-880 YGYHRILSDLYLVE
+880 
-894 GLK
+894 

>member
-1 LTIRCHVRKMRTREL
+1 MKTREL
-16 TQLSVID
+16 TQLPVID

-84 NHPNICTIYDIGE
+84 NHPNICTIYDVGE
-97 QNAKA
+97 QNAQA

-117 VENRPVKTSELL
+117 VENQPLKTGELL

-143 SRGIVHRDIKPANIF
+143 TRGIVHRDIKPANIF
-158 ITTRG
+158 ITNRG
-163 QAKILDFGLAKLNAS
+163 QVKILDFGLAKLSAI

-192 VRDEQLTSPGST
+192 VSDEQLTSPGST

-234 YEMGTG
+234 YEMCTG
-240 TVAFAGSTSAVIFEA
+240 TVAFGGSTSAVIFEA

-264 PQLNPALPPD
+264 PQLNPALPLD
-274 LNRIIGRAL
+274 LNRIIGQAL

-291 QTASEIRAELKG
+291 QTASEIRAELKR

-309 SSRNA
+309 STRSV

-320 SATETSVVAAPAKAS
+320 FAKEAAVVVTPANASATKAH
-335 ARKAASIRSMGL
+335 SIRSMGL

-361 LVRARWMPVSQPLYH
+361 VVRASWMPISQPLYH

-395 SVVYCASWEGSPIDL
+395 SVVYGASWEGSPIDL

-476 ADWSPD
+476 ADWSLD
-482 GTNLAIVRDVG
+482 GSNLAIVRDVG

-548 VKTLATDLNTA
+548 VKTLATELNTA
-559 QGVAWSADGGELW
+559 QGVAWSADGKELW

-587 TLSGHQRLVAR
+587 TLGGHQRLVAR

-622 RELIGLSSGDSKEH
+622 RELIGLTSGDSKEH

-809 PGIEPGEQPVQWSDD
+809 PGIEPGEQPVQWSDN

-873 PDAKSCL
+873 PDARSCL

>member
-1 LTIRCHVRKMRTREL
+1 
-16 TQLSVID
+16 VIG
-23 QTISHYRIIE
+23 QTISHYRIVE

-69 SLSRFRREAQAASAL
+69 ALSRFQREAQAASAL
-84 NHPNICTIYDIGE
+84 NHAHICTIYDIGE
-97 QNAKA
+97 QDAQA

-117 VENRPVKTSELL
+117 VENRPLKIDELL
-129 ELSIQ
+129 ELSVQ

-143 SRGIVHRDIKPANIF
+143 NRGIVHRDIKPANIF
-158 ITTRG
+158 ITNRG
-163 QAKILDFGLAKLNAS
+163 QAKILDFGLAKVNVS
-178 RNLTASMTGSTIAD
+178 RNLTASMAGSTIAD
-192 VRDEQLTSPGST
+192 VRDEQLTTPGST

-214 QARGEELDARTDLF
+214 QARGEELDTRTDLF

-234 YEMGTG
+234 YEMCTG
-240 TVAFAGSTSAVIFEA
+240 QVAFGGSTSAVIFEA
-255 ILNRVPTPP
+255 ILNRLPTPP
-264 PQLNPALPPD
+264 PQLNPSLPPD

-291 QTASEIRAELKG
+291 QTASEIRAELRR

-309 SSRNA
+309 SNRSA
-314 AAQSSV
+314 AAQGAV
-320 SATETSVVAAPAKAS
+320 SAAQAAAAPTLGGKAM
-335 ARKAASIRSMGL
+335 ARKTHSIRSMGL
-347 IACAALVLGAGAGW
+347 IACAVLILGVAAGW
-361 LVRARWMPVSQPLYH
+361 FLHAGWMPMSQPSYH

-395 SVVYCASWEGSPIDL
+395 SVVYGASWEGSPIDL

-422 LNLAGAALLAIS
+422 LNLGGSALLAIS
-434 STGEMAVSMDS
+434 STGEMAVSIDS

-482 GTNLAIVRDVG
+482 GNNLAIVRDVG
-493 GRNRLE
+493 GRNLLE
-499 FPIGKVLFETSGWI
+499 FPIGKVLYETSGWI
-513 GHPRVSRKGDL
+513 SHPRVSRKGDL

-533 GDDAGSL
+533 GDDGGSL
-540 RVVDLNGK
+540 RVVDLSGK
-548 VKTLATDLNTA
+548 VKTLATELLTA
-559 QGVAWSADGGELW
+559 QGLAWSADGGELW
-572 FTASQQGVKRAVYAV
+572 FTASRSGVKRAVYAL
-587 TLSGHQRLVAR
+587 TLSGRERLIAR

-609 QDGRVLLSRDTWR
+609 HDGRVLLSRDTWR
-622 RELIGLSSGDSKEH
+622 RELIGLTSGDSKEH

-647 DISPDGKMLLFT
+647 DISHDGKVLLFT

-672 QRKISETSAV
+672 QRKIGEISAV

-689 ITVSSDGKWVIA
+689 ITVSPDGKWVIA
-701 SPPTPPAQLVLLPT
+701 SPPSPPAQLVLLPT

-748 PGHAARIYRQDSPEA
+748 PGHAARIYRQDSPEG

-787 VGVGPDEKAYFYPVA
+787 IGVGPDEKAYFYPVA

-824 GKAIYFY
+824 GKAVYFY

-837 AKVYRLDLSTGHKTL
+837 AKVYRLELLTGHKAL

-873 PDAKSCL
+873 PDGKSCL

>member
-1 LTIRCHVRKMRTREL
+1 MIG
-16 TQLSVID
+16 

-61 DEVARDPQ
+61 DDVAKDAQ
-69 SLSRFRREAQAASAL
+69 ALVRFRREAQAASAL

-97 QNAKA
+97 QDAQA
-102 FIAMEFLDGQTLKHK
+102 FIAMEFLDGLTLKHK
-117 VENRPVKTSELL
+117 VENRALKIDELL

-158 ITTRG
+158 VTSRG
-163 QAKILDFGLAKLNAS
+163 QAKILDFGLAKLTAG
-178 RNLTASMTGSTIAD
+178 RTLTASMAGSTIAD
-192 VRDEQLTSPGST
+192 IKEEQLTNPGST

-228 SFGAVM
+228 SFGAVL
-234 YEMGTG
+234 YEMCTG
-240 TVAFAGSTSAVIFEA
+240 TLAFGGSTSAVVFEA
-255 ILNRVPTPP
+255 ILNRAPTPP
-264 PQLNPALPPD
+264 PQVNPSLPPD
-274 LNRIIGRAL
+274 LSRIIGRAL

-291 QTASEIRAELKG
+291 QTASEIRSELKR

-309 SSRNA
+309 STRMVV
-314 AAQSSV
+314 AQGTASASAS
-320 SATETSVVAAPAKAS
+320 SATQAIGVVAPATAGKS
-335 ARKAASIRSMGL
+335 HSNLWLGL
-347 IACAALVLGAGAGW
+347 IACVTLILGAGAGW
-361 LVRARWMPVSQPLYH
+361 LLRGSWMRASQPSYH

-395 SVVYCASWEGSPIDL
+395 SVVYGASWEGSPIDL

-422 LNLAGAALLAIS
+422 LNLEGAALLAIS
-434 STGEMAVSMDS
+434 SSGEMAVSVDS
-445 RPSGVYAQ
+445 RPYGPYAQ

-465 SPRPVLENVQW
+465 SPRSVLENVQW

-482 GTNLAIVRDVG
+482 GNNLAIVRDVN
-493 GRNRLE
+493 GRNQLE
-499 FPIGKVLFETSGWI
+499 FPIGKVLYQTSGWI
-513 GHPRVSRKGDL
+513 SHPRVSAKGDL

-533 GDDAGSL
+533 GDDAGSV
-540 RVVDLNGK
+540 RIVDLSGN
-548 VKTLATDLNTA
+548 VKTLATGFQTT
-559 QGVAWSADGGELW
+559 QGLAWSADGRELW
-572 FTASQQGVKRAVYAV
+572 FTASQLGLKRAVYGS
-587 TLSGHQRLVAR
+587 TLSGRERLIAR

-609 QDGRVLLSRDTWR
+609 QDGRVLLARDTWR
-622 RELIGLSSGDSKEH
+622 RELIGLASGESKER
-636 DLSWLDYTYPS
+636 DLSWFDYSYPS
-647 DISPDGKMLLFT
+647 DLSPDGKVLLFT
-659 EAGEGGGLNYSVY
+659 EAGEGGGPNYSVY
-672 QRKISETSAV
+672 QRKIGEISAV
-682 RLGDGLA
+682 RLGDGQA
-689 ITVSSDGKWVIA
+689 VTVSPDGKWVIA
-701 SPPTPPAQLVLLPT
+701 VPPSAPAQLVLLPT

-731 RAKWLPD
+731 RARWLPD
-738 GQRFLFSGKE
+738 GHRFLFSGKE
-748 PGHAARIYRQDSPEA
+748 PGHAARIYRQDSPEG

-787 VGVGPDEKAYFYPVA
+787 VGVGPDERAYSYPVA
-802 GGEPRAV
+802 GGEPRIV
-809 PGIEPGEQPVQWSDD
+809 SGIEVGEQPIQWSADA
-824 GKAIYFY
+824 KAIFVYKP
-831 RLGDLP
+831 GDLP
-837 AKVYRLDLSTGHKTL
+837 AKVFRLDLSTGKKTP

-873 PDAKSCL
+873 PDGKSCL

>member
-1 LTIRCHVRKMRTREL
+1 MLG
-16 TQLSVID
+16 

-61 DEVARDPQ
+61 DDVAKDPQ
-69 SLSRFRREAQAASAL
+69 ALLRFRREAQAASAL
-84 NHPNICTIYDIGE
+84 NHPHICTIYDIGE
-97 QNAKA
+97 EGTQA
-102 FIAMEFLDGQTLKHK
+102 FIAMEFLDGVTLKHK
-117 VENRPVKTSELL
+117 VENRPLKTEEFLD
-129 ELSIQ
+129 LSLQ
-134 IADALDAAH
+134 LADALDAAH
-143 SRGIVHRDIKPANIF
+143 ARGIVHRDIKPANIF
-158 ITTRG
+158 VTSRG
-163 QAKILDFGLAKLNAS
+163 QAKILDFGLAKLNTS
-178 RNLTASMTGSTIAD
+178 RNLSASMDGSTIAD
-192 VRDEQLTSPGST
+192 IKEEQLTSPGST

-234 YEMGTG
+234 YEMCTG
-240 TVAFAGSTSAVIFEA
+240 QVAFGGSTSAVIFEA

-264 PQLNPALPPD
+264 PQLNPGLPAD
-274 LNRIIGRAL
+274 LNRIVGRAL

-291 QTASEIRAELKG
+291 QTASEIRAELKR

-309 SSRNA
+309 SSRSA
-314 AAQSSV
+314 AVQGTVSVAQ
-320 SATETSVVAAPAKAS
+320 AAGTQAS
-335 ARKAASIRSMGL
+335 AAVARKGYSLALTGL
-347 IACAALVLGAGAGW
+347 IACAALLLGAGAGW
-361 LVRARWMPVSQPLYH
+361 FLRGSWTPASQPSYH

-395 SVVYCASWEGSPIDL
+395 SVVYGASWEGSPIDL

-422 LNLAGAALLAIS
+422 LNLVGAALLAIS
-434 STGEMAVSMDS
+434 SSGEMAVSMDS

-482 GTNLAIVRDVG
+482 GNDLAIVRDVD
-493 GRNRLE
+493 GRNQLE
-499 FPIGKVLFETSGWI
+499 FPIGKVLYQTSGWI
-513 GHPRVSRKGDL
+513 SHPRVSRKGDQ

-533 GDDAGSL
+533 GDDAGS
-540 RVVDLNGK
+540 VKIVDLSGH
-548 VKTLATDLNTA
+548 VKTVASGFQTA
-559 QGVAWSADGGELW
+559 QGLAWSADGKEIW
-572 FTASQQGVKRAVYAV
+572 FTAADLGLKRSIYAV
-587 TLSGHQRLVAR
+587 TLGGRERLIAR
-598 VPDTLS
+598 VPGTLM

-609 QDGRVLLSRDTWR
+609 QDGRVLLAKDAWR
-622 RELIGLSSGDSKEH
+622 RELIGLVAGENKER
-636 DLSWLDYTYPS
+636 DMSWLDYSYPS
-647 DISPDGKMLLFT
+647 DLSRDGKDLLFT
-659 EAGEGGGLNYSVY
+659 EAGEGGGPNYSVY
-672 QRKISETSAV
+672 DRKIGEASAV
-682 RLGDGLA
+682 RLGDGMALS
-689 ITVSSDGKWVIA
+689 TSPDGKWVIVSTISA
-701 SPPTPPAQLVLLPT
+701 PAQLLLLPT
-715 GPGEAK
+715 GPGESK

-738 GQRFLFSGKE
+738 GQRFVFSGKE
-748 PGHAARIYRQDSPEA
+748 PGHGARIYRQDSPEA

-776 VLVLSPDGQQV
+776 ALVLSPDGQQV
-787 VGVGPDEKAYFYPVA
+787 VGIGPDEKAYFYPVA

-809 PGIEPGEQPVQWSDD
+809 PGIDAGEQPIQWSDD
-824 GKAIYFY
+824 AKAIYFY
-831 RLGDLP
+831 KPGDMP
-837 AKVYRLDLSTGHKTL
+837 AKVYRLDLATGHKTL

-858 SDSAGVSRIGPILIT
+858 SDSAGVSRIGPILLT
-873 PDAKSCL
+873 PDGKTCL

>member
-1 LTIRCHVRKMRTREL
+1 
-16 TQLSVID
+16 VID
-23 QTISHYRIIE
+23 QTISHYRITE

-84 NHPNICTIYDIGE
+84 NHAHICTIYDIDE
-97 QNAKA
+97 QDAQA
-102 FIAMEFLDGQTLKHK
+102 FIAMEFLDGQTLKHR
-117 VENRPVKTSELL
+117 VEKRPLKIEEFL

-143 SRGIVHRDIKPANIF
+143 NRGIVHRDIKPANIF
-158 ITTRG
+158 VTSRG
-163 QAKILDFGLAKLNAS
+163 QAKILDFGLAKVNAS
-178 RNLTASMTGSTIAD
+178 RNLTASLNGSTIAD

-204 VGTVAYMSPE
+204 VGTAAYMSPE

-234 YEMGTG
+234 YEMCTG
-240 TVAFAGSTSAVIFEA
+240 EVAFGGSTSAVIFEA
-255 ILNRVPTPP
+255 ILNRIPTPP
-264 PQLNPALPPD
+264 PQLNPNLPSD

-291 QTASEIRAELKG
+291 QTASEIRAELKR

-309 SSRNA
+309 SNRSA
-314 AAQSSV
+314 AAQV
-320 SATETSVVAAPAKAS
+320 SATQAAAAPELTANS
-335 ARKAASIRSMGL
+335 ARKTHSIRSTGL
-347 IACAALVLGAGAGW
+347 IACAVLILGAAAGW
-361 LVRARWMPVSQPLYH
+361 FLRAGWIPTSQPSYH

-395 SVVYCASWEGSPIDL
+395 SVVYGASWEGSKIDL

-422 LNLAGAALLAIS
+422 LNLGGSALLAIS
-434 STGEMAVSMDS
+434 STGEMAVSIDS

-482 GTNLAIVRDVG
+482 GSNLAIVRDVG

-499 FPIGKVLFETSGWI
+499 FPIAKVLYETSGWI
-513 GHPRVSRKGDL
+513 SHPRVSRKGDL

-533 GDDAGSL
+533 GDDGGSL
-540 RVVDLNGK
+540 RVVDLSGK
-548 VKTLATDLNTA
+548 VKTLATELLTA
-559 QGVAWSADGGELW
+559 QGLAWSADGGELW
-572 FTASQQGVKRAVYAV
+572 FTGSRSGVKRAVYAV
-587 TLSGHQRLVAR
+587 TLGGRERLIAR

-622 RELIGLSSGDSKEH
+622 RELIGLTSGDSKEH

-647 DISPDGKMLLFT
+647 DISPDGKVLLFT

-672 QRKISETSAV
+672 QRKIGEASAV

-689 ITVSSDGKWVIA
+689 ITVSPDGKWVIA
-701 SPPTPPAQLVLLPT
+701 SPPSTPAQLVLLPT

-731 RAKWLPD
+731 RARWLPD
-738 GQRFLFSGKE
+738 GRRFLFSGKE
-748 PGHAARIYRQDSPEA
+748 PGHAARIYLQDSSDG
-763 KPVPISPEGIDPL
+763 KPAPISPEGIDPL

-787 VGVGPDEKAYFYPVA
+787 VGVGPDEKAYFYPVS
-802 GGEPRAV
+802 GGEPKAV
-809 PGIEPGEQPVQWSDD
+809 PGVELGEQPIQWSEDA
-824 GKAIYFY
+824 KSIYFY
-831 RLGDLP
+831 KPGDLP
-837 AKVYRLDLSTGHKTL
+837 AKVYRLDLSTGHKAL

-873 PDAKSCL
+873 PDGKSCL

>member
-1 LTIRCHVRKMRTREL
+1 
-16 TQLSVID
+16 
-23 QTISHYRIIE
+23 
-33 KLGGGGMGV
+33 MGV

-84 NHPNICTIYDIGE
+84 NHPNICTIYDVGE
-97 QNAKA
+97 QDAQA

-117 VENRPVKTSELL
+117 VENRPLKTNELL

-178 RNLTASMTGSTIAD
+178 RNVTASMTGSTIAD

-214 QARGEELDARTDLF
+214 QARGEELDSRTDLF

-234 YEMGTG
+234 YEMCTG
-240 TVAFAGSTSAVIFEA
+240 TVAFGGSTSAVIFEA

-309 SSRNA
+309 SSSKA
-314 AAQSSV
+314 AAQRSV
-320 SATETSVVAAPAKAS
+320 SGKEAAVVAAPAKPS
-335 ARKAASIRSMGL
+335 ARKADSIRSMGL

-361 LVRARWMPVSQPLYH
+361 FVRASWMPVSQPLYH

-395 SVVYCASWEGSPIDL
+395 SVVYGASWEGSPIDL

-482 GTNLAIVRDVG
+482 GGNLAIVRDVG

-548 VKTLATDLNTA
+548 VKTLATELNTA

-587 TLSGHQRLVAR
+587 TLSGHLRLVAR

-622 RELIGLSSGDSKEH
+622 RELIGLTSGDSKEH

-763 KPVPISPEGIDPL
+763 KPMPISPEGIDPL
-776 VLVLSPDGQQV
+776 VLVPSPDGQQV